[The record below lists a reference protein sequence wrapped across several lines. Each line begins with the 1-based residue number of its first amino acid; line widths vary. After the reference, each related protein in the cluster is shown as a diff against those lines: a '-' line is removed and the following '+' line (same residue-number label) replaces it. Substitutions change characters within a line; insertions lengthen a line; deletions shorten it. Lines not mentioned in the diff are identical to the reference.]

1 MDVLEE
7 ADGRTRR
14 RSRNREAVVL
24 AALEL
29 IREHGR
35 VPTMDEVAD
44 RSEVSARSVFRYF
57 DDADDL
63 VGAVID
69 QHRERLRPVWA
80 QAEGLAQLPTL
91 VERAAAFAEV
101 RVTLLEAM
109 GPVAWVARVRAA
121 DHPVIAAEL
130 SRVRAALRRQVA
142 ATFEAEFTGA
152 RGHGPALLAAADV
165 LCSWEAND
173 LHHHDH
179 GLSRPDIVSGM
190 AVALIRLLEPSRG
203 CP

>member
-1 MDVLEE
+1 MNVLEE

-109 GPVAWVARVRAA
+109 GPVAWVARVRAPDQPA
-121 DHPVIAAEL
+121 IATEL

-142 ATFEAEFTGA
+142 ATFGAEFTAAGSAGA
-152 RGHGPALLAAADV
+152 ALLAAADV
-165 LCSWEAND
+165 VCSWEAND
-173 LHHHDH
+173 LHRHDH
-179 GLSRPDIVSGM
+179 GRSRPDIVSGM
-190 AVALIRLLEPSRG
+190 ALALVRLLEPTRG